1 MAKNEL
7 YELTRL
13 IEDRGGLG
21 NDFTQI
27 MEQFRE
33 TLNKKYVTKI
43 HAAANAQQD
52 AVVEHPPKEVTL
64 LRAMR
69 AFSDETGK
77 EKMDNI
83 IQMLLFM
90 NTVQNINEKVN
101 DLSKRNNQML
111 QTMSTDGTPPDEP
124 EFSESSTKI
133 AGLLLTLALA
143 KVI

>member
-13 IEDRGGLG
+13 IEDREGLQ
-21 NDFTQI
+21 NDFTKV
-27 MEQFRE
+27 MELFRE
-33 TLNKKYVTKI
+33 TLHKKYVTKI

-69 AFSDETGK
+69 AFTDETGQD
-77 EKMDNI
+77 KMDNI
-83 IQMLLFM
+83 IQTLLFM
-90 NTVQNINEKVN
+90 NTVRNINEKVS
-101 DLSKRNNQML
+101 DLTEGKNQML
-111 QTMSTDGTPPDEP
+111 QTMSSEGNLPAEP
-124 EFSESSTKI
+124 EFSENSTRI
-133 AGLLLTLALA
+133 TGLLLTLALA